1 MVIVPH
7 MAGYDPDAQSIF
19 DGLWRFA
26 RNHPSHIDSRLMD
39 WKVPDG
45 NGNDSAFDGDCDMA
59 YGLLLAHTQ
68 WGSGGAIDYSAAAQQ
83 LLAGILASTIGPNSH
98 LPLLGDWVDATGGSK
113 FNEWSPRTSDFMP
126 GHFRA
131 FRRFTGDS
139 VWDQVVAAC
148 QRYIGELQRDYSPG
162 TGLLPDF
169 AQSSGAGGTA
179 RPVSLPFLE
188 SDTDDDYNY
197 NAGRD
202 PWRIGTDALLS
213 GDGTSTSE
221 TRKIA
226 QWIAAST
233 GGNPQSIRSGYH
245 LDGTPLPDS
254 NYFSTFF
261 AAPFGVAAMTDSNLQ
276 SWLNAVYDAVIAS
289 DQDYYEDSV
298 ALLCALVLTG
308 NFWDP
313 TI

>member
-1 MVIVPH
+1 
-7 MAGYDPDAQSIF
+7 
-19 DGLWRFA
+19 
-26 RNHPSHIDSRLMD
+26 
-39 WKVPDG
+39 
-45 NGNDSAFDGDCDMA
+45 MA

-68 WGSGGAIDYSAAAQQ
+68 WGSGGAIDYSAAGQQ
-83 LLAGILASTIGPNSH
+83 LLAAILASTIGPNSR
-98 LPLLGDWVDATGGSK
+98 LPLLGDWVNPGGSPQ
-113 FNEWSPRTSDFMP
+113 NEWSPRTSDFML

-139 VWDQVVAAC
+139 VWDQVLSAC
-148 QRYIGELQRDYSPG
+148 QGVVGSLQQNYSAS

-169 AQSSGAGGTA
+169 AQLTGPSHTPQPASPG
-179 RPVSLPFLE
+179 FLE
-188 SDTDDDYNY
+188 GNNDGNYDY

-213 GDGTSTSE
+213 GDGTSLSQ

-226 QWIAAST
+226 QWIAGST
-233 GGNPQSIRSGYH
+233 SGNPQNIRSGYH

-261 AAPFGVAAMTDSNLQ
+261 AAPFGVAAMTVGNLQ
-276 SWLNAVYDAVIAS
+276 GFLNAVYDAVIAS
-289 DQDYYEDSV
+289 DQNYYEDSV
-298 ALLCALVLTG
+298 ALLCSLVLTG

>member
-1 MVIVPH
+1 
-7 MAGYDPDAQSIF
+7 
-19 DGLWRFA
+19 
-26 RNHPSHIDSRLMD
+26 
-39 WKVPDG
+39 
-45 NGNDSAFDGDCDMA
+45 MA

-68 WGSGGAIDYSAAAQQ
+68 WGSSGAIDYSAAGQQ
-83 LLAGILASTIGPNSH
+83 LLGAILASTIGPNSR
-98 LPLLGDWVDATGGSK
+98 LPLLGDWVNPGGSPQ
-113 FNEWSPRTSDFMP
+113 NEWTPRTSDFML

-139 VWDQVVAAC
+139 VWDQVLAAC
-148 QRYIGELQRDYSPG
+148 QGVIGSLQQNYSPS

-169 AQSSGAGGTA
+169 AQLVGPSHIPQPASPG
-179 RPVSLPFLE
+179 FLE
-188 SDTDDDYNY
+188 GANDGNYNY

-213 GDGTSTSE
+213 GDGTSLSQA
-221 TRKIA
+221 RKIA
-226 QWIAAST
+226 LWIANST
-233 GGNPQSIRSGYH
+233 NDNPQSIRSGYH

-261 AAPFGVAAMTDSNLQ
+261 AAPFGVAAMTDGTLQ
-276 SWLNAVYDAVIAS
+276 SFLNAVYDAVINS
-289 DQDYYEDSV
+289 DQNYYEDSV
-298 ALLCALVLTG
+298 ALLCSLLLSG